1 MPEENDPIHL
11 DKRIQAISQTI
22 TKLRNDLISTRENFP
37 IIINENMALLEK
49 ELSRFGHQVKSL
61 EEERSKMLALT
72 NISQVIN
79 SSLELDEV
87 LRIVMDTII
96 RLTNAERCYLML
108 RDEQGVMTTRIARNW
123 EQESVNP
130 SEYAISQTVI
140 RRVIEKG
147 QPVLSTNAQED
158 PRFRGQDSIVAYNV
172 RSILCV
178 PLIGKS
184 ILTGVIYAD
193 NRVQSGIFSI
203 RERDLLIAF
212 ANQAAIA
219 IENARLFTSLRNS
232 LANVIK
238 LKNLMDNVFSSIASG
253 VITVDMK
260 DKITFCNPVA
270 EVILGHPAVE
280 LVGQQLDEVVPSLA
294 KDLLPHIAKV
304 RQSDQ
309 PIVDLEVT
317 HTLPDRGRLEWR
329 LNLSPLKDAD
339 QTTQGIAI
347 VLDDLTE
354 RRHLEAQRRLLERM
368 VSPSVLA
375 QLEPDSQQLSG
386 KRVDITTIFAD
397 IRDFTGFSEKLS
409 PEDLVAILNRYLAA
423 AAEAILEQGG
433 TIDKFLGDAIMA
445 WFNAPIPQP
454 DHTLHAVRA
463 ALVIQ
468 EATHRLHAELPA
480 EAHLSFGVGIH
491 YGEAVLGLIGT
502 EKRIEYTAIGDSVNT
517 AKRIQENAAPN
528 QILISKDAYEQVK
541 QQVKARPDTPLMVKG
556 KRDPIEVYE
565 ILGLK

>member
-1 MPEENDPIHL
+1 MPEENGPVHL
-11 DKRIQAISQTI
+11 DERIQVISQTI
-22 TKLRNDLISTRENFP
+22 TKLRNDLISTRENLP
-37 IIINENMALLEK
+37 IKINENLAKLEK
-49 ELSRFGHQVKSL
+49 ELSRFGRQVKSL

-96 RLTNAERCYLML
+96 RLTNAERCFLML
-108 RDEQGVMTTRIARNW
+108 RDEQGVMTIRIARNW
-123 EQESVNP
+123 DQESVNP

-178 PLIGKS
+178 PLRVKS

-193 NRVQSGIFSI
+193 NRVQAGIFSI

-238 LKNLMDNVFSSIASG
+238 LKNLTDNVFSSIASG

-294 KDLLPHIAKV
+294 KDLLPHIAMV

-354 RRHLEAQRRLLERM
+354 RKHLEAQRRLLERM

-375 QLEPDSQQLSG
+375 QLEPDGQQLSG

-454 DHTLHAVRA
+454 DHTLYAVRA

-468 EATHRLHAELPA
+468 KSTHRLYAELPA
-480 EAHLSFGVGIH
+480 EAHLSFGIGIH

-517 AKRIQENAAPN
+517 AKRIQENAAQN
-528 QILISKDAYEQVK
+528 QILISKDAYERVK
-541 QQVKARPDTPLMVKG
+541 QQVQARPDTPLMVKG
-556 KRDPIEVYE
+556 KSKPVEVFE
-565 ILGLK
+565 ILGLR

>member
-11 DKRIQAISQTI
+11 DKRIQVISQTI
-22 TKLRNDLISTRENFP
+22 TKLRNDLISTRENLP

-96 RLTNAERCYLML
+96 HLTNAERCYLML

-178 PLIGKS
+178 PLMGKS
-184 ILTGVIYAD
+184 ILSGVIYAD

-219 IENARLFTSLRNS
+219 IENARLFTSLRHS
-232 LANVIK
+232 LANVTE

-270 EVILGHPAVE
+270 EVILGHTAVE

-354 RRHLEAQRRLLERM
+354 RKHLEAQRRLLERM

-454 DHTLHAVRA
+454 DHTLHAVQA

-468 EATHRLHAELPA
+468 ESIQKLHAELPA

-528 QILISKDAYEQVK
+528 QILISKDAYERVK

>member
-11 DKRIQAISQTI
+11 DKRIQVISQTI
-22 TKLRNDLISTRENFP
+22 TKLRNDLISTRENLP

-96 RLTNAERCYLML
+96 HLTNAERCYLML

-178 PLIGKS
+178 PLMGKS
-184 ILTGVIYAD
+184 ILSGVIYAD

-219 IENARLFTSLRNS
+219 IENARLFTSLRHS
-232 LANVIK
+232 LANVTE

-270 EVILGHPAVE
+270 EVILGHTAVE

-354 RRHLEAQRRLLERM
+354 RKHLEAQRRLLERM

-468 EATHRLHAELPA
+468 ESIQKLHAELPA

-528 QILISKDAYEQVK
+528 QILISKDAYERVK

>member
-1 MPEENDPIHL
+1 
-11 DKRIQAISQTI
+11 
-22 TKLRNDLISTRENFP
+22 
-37 IIINENMALLEK
+37 MALLEK

-219 IENARLFTSLRNS
+219 IENARLFTSLRHS
-232 LANVIK
+232 LANVTE
-238 LKNLMDNVFSSIASG
+238 LKNLMDNVFFSIASG

-317 HTLPDRGRLEWR
+317 HTLPDRGRIEWR

-375 QLEPDSQQLSG
+375 QLSPDSQLLCG
-386 KRVDITTIFAD
+386 KRIDITTVFAD
-397 IRDFTGFSEKLS
+397 IRDFTGFSEKL
-409 PEDLVAILNRYLAA
+409 
-423 AAEAILEQGG
+423 
-433 TIDKFLGDAIMA
+433 
-445 WFNAPIPQP
+445 
-454 DHTLHAVRA
+454 
-463 ALVIQ
+463 
-468 EATHRLHAELPA
+468 
-480 EAHLSFGVGIH
+480 
-491 YGEAVLGLIGT
+491 
-502 EKRIEYTAIGDSVNT
+502 
-517 AKRIQENAAPN
+517 
-528 QILISKDAYEQVK
+528 
-541 QQVKARPDTPLMVKG
+541 
-556 KRDPIEVYE
+556 
-565 ILGLK
+565 

>member
-1 MPEENDPIHL
+1 MPQENGPNHL
-11 DKRIQAISQTI
+11 DERIQVISQTI
-22 TKLRNDLISTRENFP
+22 TKLRNDLISTRENLP
-37 IIINENMALLEK
+37 IKINENLAQLEK
-49 ELSRFGHQVKSL
+49 ELSRFGRQVKSL

-96 RLTNAERCYLML
+96 RLTNAERCFLML
-108 RDEQGVMTTRIARNW
+108 RDEQGAMTTRIARNW

-140 RRVIEKG
+140 RRVIEKEL
-147 QPVLSTNAQED
+147 PVLSTNAQED

-178 PLIGKS
+178 PLMGKS

-219 IENARLFTSLRNS
+219 IENARLFTSLRHS
-232 LANVIK
+232 LANVTE
-238 LKNLMDNVFSSIASG
+238 LKNLTENIFSSIASG

-260 DKITFCNPVA
+260 DKITLCNPVA
-270 EVILGHPAVE
+270 EVILGHSTIE

-317 HTLPDRGRLEWR
+317 HTHPDRGRLQWR

-354 RRHLEAQRRLLERM
+354 RKHLEAQRRLLERM

-409 PEDLVAILNRYLAA
+409 PEDLVAILNHYLAA
-423 AAEAILEQGG
+423 ATEAILAQGG

-454 DHTLHAVRA
+454 DHTLCAVRA

-468 EATHRLHAELPA
+468 ESTHRLHAELPA
-480 EAHLSFGVGIH
+480 EAHLSFGIGIH

-517 AKRIQENAAPN
+517 AKRIQENAAQN
-528 QILISKDAYEQVK
+528 QILISKDAYERVK
-541 QQVKARPDTPLMVKG
+541 QQVKARPYTPLMVKG
-556 KRDPIEVYE
+556 KRDQIEVYE
-565 ILGLK
+565 ILGLN

>member
-11 DKRIQAISQTI
+11 DKRIQVISQTI
-22 TKLRNDLISTRENFP
+22 TKLRNDLISTRENLP

-96 RLTNAERCYLML
+96 HLTNAERCYLML

-178 PLIGKS
+178 PLMGKS
-184 ILTGVIYAD
+184 ILSGVIYAD

-219 IENARLFTSLRNS
+219 IENARLFTSLRHS
-232 LANVIK
+232 LANVTE

-270 EVILGHPAVE
+270 EVILGHTAVE

-354 RRHLEAQRRLLERM
+354 RKHLEAQRRLLERM

-528 QILISKDAYEQVK
+528 QILISKDAYERVK